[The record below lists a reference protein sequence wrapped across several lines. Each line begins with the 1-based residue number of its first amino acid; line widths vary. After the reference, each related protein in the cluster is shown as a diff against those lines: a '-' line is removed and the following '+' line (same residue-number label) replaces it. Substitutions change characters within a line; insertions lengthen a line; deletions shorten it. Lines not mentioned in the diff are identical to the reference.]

1 MQENLKEQIAN
12 KKIMEK
18 RYSLEDLYHQSVL
31 VRKEMDKKEGTVIE
45 AGGPLRSHGTEAST
59 MRPNIDWFLKI

>member
-1 MQENLKEQIAN
+1 MQENLKEQIAS

-18 RYSLEDLYHQSVL
+18 KILFGRPIPSKCTS
-31 VRKEMDKKEGTVIE
+31 KKRDGQERRDSYRGRRTT
-45 AGGPLRSHGTEAST
+45 GTEAST